1 MGQVRARQKV
11 KLITGF
17 IFKDEG
23 VFNKAEGILKKRFGK
38 IDFQSQTLPFT
49 HTDYYEKEFGK
60 GLKRVFVSFE
70 KLILHEN
77 LPQIKILT
85 NKIEHKL
92 AKGSCRLSG
101 APQTLVRGSLLC
113 QEIPRIRHP
122 RAKAMGIST
131 RRINIDPGYLDL
143 AKLILAS
150 TKDFRHR
157 IYLNKGI
164 YADLTLFYQNKTFQT
179 WEWTFPDY
187 KTAEYIAIFNQIRE
201 IYTKQIKNVSHI
213 PGSAP

>member
-17 IFKDEG
+17 IFKDEV
-23 VFNKAEGILKKRFGK
+23 VFNQAQGILKRRFGEV
-38 IDFQSQTLPFT
+38 DFQSQTLPFI

-60 GLKRVFVSFE
+60 GLKRVFVSFK
-70 KLILHEN
+70 KLIPHEN

-92 AKGSCRLSG
+92 SKGGCRL
-101 APQTLVRGSLLC
+101 
-113 QEIPRIRHP
+113 
-122 RAKAMGIST
+122 
-131 RRINIDPGYLDL
+131 INIDPGYLDS

-164 YADLTLFYQNKTFQT
+164 YADLTLFYQNKTFQS
-179 WEWTFPDY
+179 WEWTFLDY
-187 KTAEYIAIFNQIRE
+187 RTAEYIAIFNQIRE
-201 IYTKQIKNVSHI
+201 IYAQQIKNK
-213 PGSAP
+213 

>member
-17 IFKDEG
+17 IFRDEG
-23 VFNKAEGILKKRFGK
+23 VFNQAQGILKRRFGE
-38 IDFQSQTLPFT
+38 IDFQSQTLPFI

-60 GLKRVFVSFE
+60 GLKRAFVSIE

-92 AKGSCRLSG
+92 SEGECRL
-101 APQTLVRGSLLC
+101 
-113 QEIPRIRHP
+113 
-122 RAKAMGIST
+122 
-131 RRINIDPGYLDL
+131 INIDPGYLDS

-157 IYLNKGI
+157 IYLNRGI
-164 YADLTLFYQNKTFQT
+164 FADSTLFYQNKTFQA
-179 WEWTFPDY
+179 WEWTFLDY
-187 KTAEYIAIFNQIRE
+187 RTSEYIAIFNQIRE
-201 IYTKQIKNVSHI
+201 IYAKQIKNVPHI

>member
-1 MGQVRARQKV
+1 MGQIKKAEPA
-11 KLITGF
+11 KLIVGF
-17 IFKDEG
+17 IFRDPD
-23 VFNKAEGILKKRFGK
+23 ILRRAVSLLERNFGK
-38 IDFQSQTLPFT
+38 IDFESGIIPFE

-60 GLKRVFVSFE
+60 GLKRIFVSFK
-70 KLILHEN
+70 KLILYEN

-85 NKIEHKL
+85 NKIEHQL
-92 AKGSCRLSG
+92 AKGACRL
-101 APQTLVRGSLLC
+101 
-113 QEIPRIRHP
+113 
-122 RAKAMGIST
+122 
-131 RRINIDPGYLDL
+131 INIDPGYLDL

-164 YADLTLFYQNKTFQT
+164 YGDPTLFFQNKTFQI

-187 KTAEYIAIFNQIRE
+187 RTDEYIAIFNQIRE
-201 IYTKQIKNVSHI
+201 IYAKQIKNVPHI

>member
-1 MGQVRARQKV
+1 MGHVRARQKV

-17 IFKDEG
+17 IFKDEV
-23 VFNKAEGILKKRFGK
+23 VFNQAQGILKRRFGEV
-38 IDFQSQTLPFT
+38 DFQSQTLPFI

-60 GLKRVFVSFE
+60 GLKRVFVSFK
-70 KLILHEN
+70 KLIPHEN

-92 AKGSCRLSG
+92 AKGPFRL
-101 APQTLVRGSLLC
+101 
-113 QEIPRIRHP
+113 
-122 RAKAMGIST
+122 
-131 RRINIDPGYLDL
+131 INIDPGYLDS

-164 YADLTLFYQNKTFQT
+164 FADLTLFYQNKTFQF
-179 WEWTFPDY
+179 WEWTFLDY
-187 KTAEYIAIFNQIRE
+187 RTDEYIAIFNQIRE
-201 IYTKQIKNVSHI
+201 IYAKQLKNVSHI